1 MRNGGEGSGGPIA
14 PASCTY
20 QGLPQAKI
28 SGATQGVFPQQ
39 WLPAPFLLPVVSRP
53 KELRDTRREG
63 PKGGGG
69 ERGKGQDE
77 GDGRKSGLT
86 GFWGIKSSTVPAFL
100 SRMSSGVFTE
110 KNLGHVSLHPCYV
123 WEPVKVQVEVSR
135 KQLHIRV

>member
-1 MRNGGEGSGGPIA
+1 MAEKGAGVRLRRPLARTKGSLRRRSAGPRKGF
-14 PASCTY
+14 S
-20 QGLPQAKI
+20 
-28 SGATQGVFPQQ
+28 PQQ
-39 WLPAPFLLPVVSRP
+39 WRPAPFLLPVVSRP

-86 GFWGIKSSTVPAFL
+86 GFWGIKSSKVPAFL